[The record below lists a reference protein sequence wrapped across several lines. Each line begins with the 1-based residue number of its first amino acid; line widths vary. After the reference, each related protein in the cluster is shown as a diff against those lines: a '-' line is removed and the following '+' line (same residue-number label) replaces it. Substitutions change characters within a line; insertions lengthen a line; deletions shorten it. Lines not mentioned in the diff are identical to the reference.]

1 MVGVE
6 CGFADQRPIGS
17 GLPQGPVLSPFLF
30 VVYIDNLDD
39 CILNTSRRSWR
50 QAAADAGLHKRTQ
63 RPFKH
68 PDSKKSTMH
77 ILQRCYLTCW
87 VTPAFCVLS
96 RFAGDSL
103 VRSGQC
109 GRTSK
114 I

>member
-63 RPFKH
+63 RPFKR
-68 PDSKKSTMH
+68 PDSKRQLCTFS
-77 ILQRCYLTCW
+77 RD
-87 VTPAFCVLS
+87 VT
-96 RFAGDSL
+96 
-103 VRSGQC
+103 
-109 GRTSK
+109 
-114 I
+114 